1 MRPLPTPLSDIALL
15 AVRLLVG
22 VVLIAH
28 GVQKLSNGVGG
39 VASGFAGMG
48 IPLPTVSALFMIAVE
63 LGGGL
68 LLIAGAATT
77 VAGLAVVVGM
87 AGAFLFAHAGLNPF
101 VDSGGWE
108 LVGVIAAGGL
118 ALAAVGPGRFSVD
131 ALVAGRG
138 RTPSRHAVGVSAGE

>member
-1 MRPLPTPLSDIALL
+1 MRPLPAPLSDIALL
-15 AVRLLVG
+15 LVRVLVG
-22 VVLIAH
+22 VVLVAH
-28 GVQKLSNGVGG
+28 GLQKLSGGVGG
-39 VASGFAGMG
+39 VASSFAGMG
-48 IPLPTVSALFMIAVE
+48 IPLPTVSALFVIVAE

-68 LLIAGAATT
+68 LLLAGAATT
-77 VAGLAVVVGM
+77 VAGLAVVVAM

-138 RTPSRHAVGVSAGE
+138 RTPARHAVGVSAGE